1 MPDEKGNLY
10 LFEAIELRKEYDR
23 RIKLLEQLI
32 GGEHGKQDH
41 LFRRSDEEKRQPSPE
56 LDLGKMEENLK
67 NIQTKRIKLN
77 QAIQA
82 ANFQSKVDCEGEMIP
97 IAEALE
103 LRKNLLSDLEAI
115 SQRVLDSAYTR
126 IIHKE
131 ERDIVHE
138 PRHGFRQSYEEFQ
151 NRLKKM
157 RNLVIKIHRANHA
170 YCVNFKDE

>member
-23 RIKLLEQLI
+23 RIKLLEQLL
-32 GGEHGKQDH
+32 GGEQGKQDR
-41 LFRRSDEEKRQPSPE
+41 LFHRSDEEKRQPSAD
-56 LDLGKMEENLK
+56 LDLSKLEETLK
-67 NIQTKRIKLN
+67 NIQTKRVKLN
-77 QAIQA
+77 QAIQVV
-82 ANFQSKVDCEGEMIP
+82 NFQGKVDCEGEMIP

-131 ERDIVHE
+131 ERDIIHE
-138 PRHGFRQSYEEFQ
+138 PRHGFKQSYEEFQ
-151 NRLKKM
+151 IRLKKL
-157 RNLVIKIHRANHA
+157 RNLMVKIHAANHA